1 MEFSKKKAFTL
12 PSIMAP
18 VVKKYNI
25 NTERKKFANSYYE
38 KVFFILNLHVL
49 KDKNIFMIE

>member
-49 KDKNIFMIE
+49 KDKNIYMIE

>member
-18 VVKKYNI
+18 VVKKNNI
-25 NTERKKFANSYYE
+25 NTERKKFVNSYYE
-38 KVFFILNLHVL
+38 KVCFFYN
-49 KDKNIFMIE
+49 